1 MLIHTHLIVSFFFA
15 LCCSVFDATSKDLK
29 SLSPRELI
37 NKLFYAFAIII
48 SLGVYD
54 SHTTFV
60 GTFLVLLG
68 FFLPWRKIIFAARQG
83 RKIRSS
89 ERYFWVIT
97 NRPYLALAWRGFLSG
112 IPILIYGI
120 LVQRSRLHAIPV
132 IFMSVLPLSVFLTV
146 KYFKTSRKF
155 WEYLPLI
162 RGTLV
167 GLICFL
173 FNLVF
178 TFVLNMPPH

>member
-1 MLIHTHLIVSFFFA
+1 MLIHTHLVVSFFFT

-29 SLSPRELI
+29 SLSPRELL
-37 NKLFYAFAIII
+37 NKLFYAFAIIVSI
-48 SLGVYD
+48 GVYD
-54 SHTTFV
+54 IHVTLIGV
-60 GTFLVLLG
+60 FLIMLG
-68 FFLPWRKIIFAARQG
+68 FYLPWRKVVFAARQG
-83 RKIRSS
+83 RRIRPS

-97 NRPYLALAWRGFLSG
+97 RNPYIALAWRGFLSG
-112 IPILIYGI
+112 IPILIYGF
-120 LVQRSRLHAIPV
+120 LSHRSRLLALPF
-132 IFMSVLPLSVFLTV
+132 IFTFVLPLSIFLTV
-146 KYFKTSRKF
+146 KFFRHSRKF